1 VPGSGAQKSSIFRA
15 FASHAIV
22 KSETLNHSDP
32 ESRIMHLM
40 TGCRPMRFAYVLSS
54 MVILCGDAKGKH
66 HLRVRALA
74 AIGRRGCMS
83 VTVDRIAA

>member
-1 VPGSGAQKSSIFRA
+1 
-15 FASHAIV
+15 
-22 KSETLNHSDP
+22 
-32 ESRIMHLM
+32 MHLM